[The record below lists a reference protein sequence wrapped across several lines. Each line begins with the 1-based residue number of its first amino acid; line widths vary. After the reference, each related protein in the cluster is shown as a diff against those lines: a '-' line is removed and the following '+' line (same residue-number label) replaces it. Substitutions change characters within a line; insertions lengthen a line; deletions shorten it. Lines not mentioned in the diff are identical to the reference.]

1 MNNSRMRNNI
11 ITNFTITFQYRL
23 ESNNL
28 SALEVLAAESK
39 PAISER
45 KTSKMNPAT
54 YISLRSFLL
63 FCYNNQ
69 II

>member
-39 PAISER
+39 PAISEG
-45 KTSKMNPAT
+45 KTFKNESCNLYFIEKFSAV
-54 YISLRSFLL
+54 LL
-63 FCYNNQ
+63 
-69 II
+69 